1 MAVVKFPGYP
11 SRLGYH
17 ATLLA
22 GIAMLAG
29 AALAIGN
36 LLTGDVIAE
45 RHAEDA
51 RASLRQVIPA
61 AIHDNDLLQ
70 NVRTLADDR
79 GAPVRVYL
87 ATKTGRPVAV
97 AFQVT
102 GQGYSG
108 AIQIMLGVDVEGRI
122 LGVRVVS
129 HAETPGLGD
138 KIELGKSDWIL
149 GFDGLS
155 LTNTPEELWH
165 VKKDGGRFDQ
175 FTGAT
180 ITPRAVVKAVHDG
193 LAFYQHHRR
202 ELFD

>member
-1 MAVVKFPGYP
+1 MVKFSSYR
-11 SRLGYH
+11 SRPGYH
-17 ATLLA
+17 AILLA

-29 AALAIGN
+29 AVLAIGD
-36 LLTGDVIAE
+36 LVTGEVIAE
-45 RHAEDA
+45 RHAEDT
-51 RASLRQVIPA
+51 RTLLRQVIPD
-61 AIHDNDLLQ
+61 AIHENDLLQ

-79 GAPVRVYL
+79 GAPVHVYL
-87 ATKTGRPVAV
+87 ATKADRPVAV

-102 GQGYSG
+102 GQGYAG
-108 AIQIMLGVDVEGRI
+108 AIQIMLGVDAEGRI

-155 LTNTPEELWH
+155 LTNTPEEQWQ